1 MRILKTAVIG
11 LGRVGWQFHIPNVLQ
26 HDGFELAAVVDPL
39 AERREEARQVWGE
52 GGDFLAYPDHRALWD
67 ACARG
72 DCDLDLVVI
81 ASPTPYHGEQ
91 ALAAFERGIDVFC
104 DKPIALTLAQAD
116 QMIAAAEAHGRKL
129 MVYQPHRARVEVVA
143 LREILREDLIGPL
156 TMIKRAISRYVR
168 RDDWQAF
175 SQYGGG
181 MLNNY
186 GAHYIDQLLY
196 LSGSAS
202 RSGTA
207 RKVSCA
213 LRTVA
218 SLGDAED
225 VVKAVIETERG
236 VILDVDIHMA
246 AAHPF
251 PPWQILGRRGSIVLD
266 PGQGNL
272 AWQVRYFREG
282 ELPEMAA
289 QVGLAARGRRYPSDP
304 PIPWQEASFEFADF
318 EPVDFYERCYAF
330 YALGEPPFVPVA
342 ETREVMRVLYE
353 CRQSAAGATDVIP

>member
-26 HDGFELAAVVDPL
+26 HDGFELVAVVDPL
-39 AERREEARQVWGE
+39 AERREEARQVWEDGGE
-52 GGDFLAYPDHRALWD
+52 LLAYPDHDALYD
-67 ACARG
+67 ACTRG
-72 DCDLDLVVI
+72 DCALDLVVV
-81 ASPTPYHGEQ
+81 ASPTPFHAEQ
-91 ALAAFERGIDVFC
+91 ALAAFELGIDVFC
-104 DKPIALTLAQAD
+104 DKPIAPTLAQAD

-143 LREILREDLIGPL
+143 LRKILNQDLIGPL

-196 LSGSAS
+196 LSGSPATS
-202 RSGTA
+202 SAVA
-207 RKVSCA
+207 RKVFCA

-225 VVKAVIETERG
+225 VVKAVIETESG

-266 PGQGNL
+266 PGKF

-282 ELPEMAA
+282 ELPEMAV
-289 QVGLAARGRRYPSDP
+289 QEGLAAQGRRYPSDP
-304 PIPWQEASFEFADF
+304 PIPWQEASFDIVDF

-330 YALGEPPFVPVA
+330 YALGEPPFVPIA
-342 ETREVMRVLYE
+342 ETREVMRVLDA
-353 CRQSAAGATDVIP
+353 CRASAAQATGVAS